1 MAKRIVPTPPPLNNG
16 PIDSNL
22 LAQFVR
28 SKRTNLGLTIHD
40 AALLCNVSLSTM
52 SKIETGNDGVMFD
65 KVLEVCDKLGIKLY
79 VQMGDEA

>member
-1 MAKRIVPTPPPLNNG
+1 MAKRIVPTPLPSHNG

>member
-1 MAKRIVPTPPPLNNG
+1 MAKRIVPTPPPSHNG
-16 PIDSNL
+16 PIDSKL

-28 SKRTNLGLTIHD
+28 SKRTNLGMTIHE

-52 SKIETGNDGVMFD
+52 SKIETGNNGVMFD

-79 VQMGDEA
+79 VQIGDES

>member
-1 MAKRIVPTPPPLNNG
+1 MAKRIVPTPPPSHNG
-16 PIDSNL
+16 PIDPKL

-28 SKRTNLGLTIHD
+28 SKRTNLGLTIHE

-52 SKIETGNDGVMFD
+52 SKIETASGSVMFD

-79 VQMGDEA
+79 VQIGDNA

>member
-1 MAKRIVPTPPPLNNG
+1 MAKRIVPTPPPLHNG

-79 VQMGDEA
+79 VQIGDDA

>member
-1 MAKRIVPTPPPLNNG
+1 MAKRIVPTPPPSHNG
-16 PIDSNL
+16 PIDPKL
-22 LAQFVR
+22 LAQFIR
-28 SKRTNLGLTIHD
+28 SKRTNLGLTIHE

-52 SKIETGNDGVMFD
+52 SKIETASGSVMFD

>member
-1 MAKRIVPTPPPLNNG
+1 MAKRIVPTPLPSRNG
-16 PIDSNL
+16 PIDSKL

-28 SKRTNLGLTIHD
+28 SKRTNLGMTIHE

-65 KVLEVCDKLGIKLY
+65 KVLGVCDKLGIKLY

>member
-1 MAKRIVPTPPPLNNG
+1 MAKRIVPTPLPSQNG
-16 PIDSNL
+16 PIDSKL

-28 SKRTNLGLTIHD
+28 SKRTNLGMTIHE

-79 VQMGDEA
+79 VQMGDES